1 MLLTLVP
8 RDTYVVAVEAMLSI
22 NLGALQSQLYRAEEK
37 RAGRLALLGGK
48 RARKEKK
55 RNRDGEERKRELG

>member
-22 NLGALQSQLYRAEEK
+22 NLGALQSQLYIAEEK